1 MEDETIS
8 IDEMLVRGEEEEGN
22 LFASELYLD
31 GEEEW
36 EWLQENGSVKDRR
49 AGQ

>member
-22 LFASELYLD
+22 LFASEFWT
-31 GEEEW
+31 EKR
-36 EWLQENGSVKDRR
+36 NGNGCKKMD
-49 AGQ
+49 Q